1 MGKFT
6 KVVGAAG
13 VVASTVYL
21 SKSKNRKKIKGHLNR
36 AMKNLDTE
44 YVKELG
50 KPIDMDDSE
59 MVDEGA
65 LTSVQYYN
73 ELQQKAKNADDLKK

>member
-6 KVVGAAG
+6 KVIGAAS
-13 VVASTVYL
+13 VVAGTAYL
-21 SKSKNRKKIKGHLNR
+21 AKSKNRKKLKGHLNR
-36 AMKNLDTE
+36 TMKNINTQ

-50 KPIDMDDSE
+50 KPTDIDDSE

-73 ELQQKAKNADDLKK
+73 DLQQKNKDKESQTK